1 MIECDVTKIP
11 TDAQKEEARQQ
22 FDRHTKEL
30 GLKHTFTFDEM
41 WEFLVDRRRKAQFRT
56 DIITFE
62 EKVKEMPENLG
73 EDPFPLEHTFLDG
86 LYVRQVTV
94 PPNTLTVTKIH
105 KQENVFFLL
114 KGTISIVTDKGIE
127 QISAPYTGIT
137 KAGTK
142 RVILH
147 HDEVV
152 FTTVHATD
160 KKDVEAV
167 EEQIFADDFSGV
179 NALEDDNIKKL
190 MDLRNEGEL

>member
-1 MIECDVTKIP
+1 MIECNVKKIP

-190 MDLRNEGEL
+190 IDLRNEGEL

>member
-1 MIECDVTKIP
+1 MIECDPTVIP
-11 TDAQKEEARQQ
+11 TTSQKEEARSQ
-22 FDRHTKEL
+22 FDQHTKEL

-41 WEFLVDRRRKAQFRT
+41 WEFLVAQRKKKFRT

-62 EKVKEMPENLG
+62 GKVKSMPENLG

-114 KGTISIVTDKGIE
+114 KGTISIVTDHGIE

-160 KKDVEAV
+160 KKDVPAV
-167 EEQIFADDFSGV
+167 ESQIFADDFTELSTEE
-179 NALEDDNIKKL
+179 NETMKKL
-190 MDLRNEGEL
+190 IDLGNEGEA